1 MKTMYKPDDYEMNLI
16 VLYVISK
23 LKTSATYTI
32 LDYIVSL
39 TVDINYF
46 ALQDYLKALI
56 ESQNISEHSVDG
68 EKIYSLTPEG
78 EETIGFFADR
88 IPLSLRDRLDKHIVE
103 TNRRENV
110 STSIKCDYFP
120 INEREYSVKLDIKE
134 SDVTMLNFEMYVGDR
149 ERAKKISRYINN
161 NTGEVYSQI
170 VALINTNADKE
181 SEEN

>member
-46 ALQDYLKALI
+46 ALQDYLRALI
-56 ESQNISEHSVDG
+56 ESENISEHSVDG

-78 EETIGFFADR
+78 SETIGFFADR
-88 IPLSLRDRLDKHIVE
+88 IPLSLRDRLDGNILE
-103 TNRRENV
+103 INRRENV
-110 STSIKCDYFP
+110 SSSIACDYFP

-134 SDVTMLNFEMYVGDR
+134 NDITMLNIEMYVGDR
-149 ERAKKISRYINN
+149 ERAKKLSRYLSN
-161 NTGEVYSQI
+161 NTGEIYSQI
-170 VALINTNADKE
+170 ISLINTNADDE
-181 SEEN
+181 REEN